1 MKRTAVV
8 ALCLS
13 SLAASAATP
22 APVTLMVDDVPV
34 TQVLQALAGQ
44 EKHNLVISPDV
55 SGTLSLH
62 LVDVPWKQAL
72 NTVIAS
78 AGLTLRREGNI
89 LYVHSASWQQQQYD
103 AREAALEKQKQ
114 SLPLEERSLTLRY
127 AQASEL
133 AKAGEKLLGPKGTI
147 TVDNRLNRLLLR
159 DHKASLN
166 VLEKWVAQ
174 MDLPVEQVE
183 LAAHIVTINEKSLRE
198 LGVKWGLGRR
208 QSPENAGRYHR
219 FQAICR
225 LKVPAP
231 GSVLI
236 SAVLTGGCW
245 ILSYPHWNKNSNW
258 RSSPAHD
265 YWPLTCSLPALNKAV
280 KSLTRSPAAKAAQR
294 RWNLKKRCWVWR

>member
-1 MKRTAVV
+1 MMAAKRIAASCLLVLMLAGMRDPFKPPPDRCMVSQLALWHYQGVVSRLRPRQGLCAIPPGDGDACRRKRLREAGAWWNLIKKRCASRQGKVVNPRTGAGNEKDLSMKRTAVV

-183 LAAHIVTINEKSLRE
+183 LAAHIVTINER
-198 LGVKWGLGRR
+198 VCV
-208 QSPENAGRYHR
+208 N
-219 FQAICR
+219 
-225 LKVPAP
+225 
-231 GSVLI
+231 
-236 SAVLTGGCW
+236 SA
-245 ILSYPHWNKNSNW
+245 
-258 RSSPAHD
+258 
-265 YWPLTCSLPALNKAV
+265 
-280 KSLTRSPAAKAAQR
+280 
-294 RWNLKKRCWVWR
+294 